1 MPPVRPDAGDDIEFL
16 DESPAVPAVV
26 DEAPD
31 VPSLAEQRTNRRF
44 RRGLASDTW
53 GDAA

>member
-31 VPSLAEQRTNRRF
+31 VSSLAEQRTNRRYLP
-44 RRGLASDTW
+44 GLASDTW